1 MPGGEGCSPG
11 GRPGE
16 RHGGP
21 HHVGHQ
27 EDKEVRRLKVLIA
40 TDKPESIPKSK

>member
-1 MPGGEGCSPG
+1 MPSGKEGSPG
-11 GRPGE
+11 GHPGE

>member
-1 MPGGEGCSPG
+1 MPGVEGSSPG

-21 HHVGHQ
+21 HHVGNQ
-27 EDKEVRRLKVLIA
+27 EDKEVCRLKVLIA
-40 TDKPESIPKSK
+40 INKLESQVK